1 MDVGTIEKIDIQ
13 QVWPSESRNFT
24 PWLRNNISVLDK
36 VLGLGMTNPRSE
48 VGAGAFSID
57 IVAETDFGE
66 IVIENQY
73 GKSDHRHLGQLVTYL
88 SHREVQRAIWIV
100 EHGRPEH
107 IKAVE
112 TLNERGLGQIW
123 MVAVRAI
130 RIGSSDPAPLFDVL
144 TKPSEIEV
152 DVEPLE
158 LKPSN
163 IKKRHFMVSLFKQ
176 AHEEGIDSPF
186 KNLKPGIH
194 GLVHTPAHGPALLY
208 RTAVNRK
215 QSRVVLTNANGKWL
229 GALAELQKNQS
240 EIESKFHA
248 AGLSGDLKW
257 ERIGVDRWVIRYTSD
272 ANYQEEINP
281 VKMRELNRAAAE
293 MKQIFDPY
301 LEQLDPN
308 LEGDS
313 PSDTP

>member
-1 MDVGTIEKIDIQ
+1 MGVGTIETIDIR
-13 QVWPSESRNFT
+13 QVWPREDKDFT
-24 PWLRNNISVLDK
+24 PWLQDNIGELDN
-36 VLGLGMTNPRSE
+36 VLGLGLTNAQSE
-48 VGAGAFSID
+48 VGAGDFSID

-123 MVAVRAI
+123 MVAMRAI
-130 RIGSSDPAPLFDVL
+130 RIGGSDPAPLFEVL

-152 DVEPLE
+152 DLEPLE

-163 IKKRHFMVSLFKQ
+163 IKKRDFMESLFKQ
-176 AHEEGIDSPF
+176 ARDEGIDSPF
-186 KNLKPGIH
+186 KSLKPGIH
-194 GLVHTPAHGPALLY
+194 GLVHTPAHGSALLY

-240 EIESKFHA
+240 EIESRFHA
-248 AGLSGDLKW
+248 AGLSGEIKW
-257 ERIGVDRWVIRYTSD
+257 ERFGVDRWVIRYTVD
-272 ANYQEEINP
+272 ANYQEEMNP

-301 LEQLDPN
+301 LEQLDPKI
-308 LEGDS
+308 EGDY
-313 PSDTP
+313 PSDTL